1 MIFTTRGGVA
11 MGFIRFGAAAL
22 VVGMAFADGVGAQAQ
37 TAAAPTAAVGPV
49 DYSDKANWVCWPGAS
64 PNACD
69 IDLATTVIQADGSMT
84 VEPFKADPAAP
95 IDCFYVYPTVSIDPG
110 ILANLAVEDA
120 ERRVVKQQFARF
132 GASCRLYAPVYRQF
146 TLTAL
151 VARMSGK
158 PPPPGPANAATVPY
172 DDVKNAW
179 AYYLEHANKGRGVVL
194 IGHSQGSG
202 VLTQL
207 IKNEIDG
214 KPTQQRLVSAILM
227 GTNLPVAT
235 GRDVGGAFQSV
246 PLCHS
251 PTQLGCAIAYA
262 SFRETSP
269 PPADSLFGRPRT
281 PMPGTISACVNPA
294 SLAGGTGP
302 LHSYFPAA
310 TESIAPGAVTQRQWV
325 AGKTV
330 STPFVSTPGL
340 LTATCVSTPEFN
352 YLSVHVNAD
361 PSSPR
366 TSELV
371 GDVVTGGQVQ
381 KNWGLH
387 LIDANLAM
395 GNLVDIVRQ
404 EGAAWVA
411 KSR

>member
-1 MIFTTRGGVA
+1 MNMIRRAGLTMAAGLAIGVA
-11 MGFIRFGAAAL
+11 QSAH
-22 VVGMAFADGVGAQAQ
+22 AQ
-37 TAAAPTAAVGPV
+37 TPPAASPPV
-49 DYSDKANWVCWPGAS
+49 DYAAKANWVCWPGAT

-69 IDLATTVIQADGSMT
+69 IDLTTTVVGADGAMT

-110 ILANLAVEDA
+110 VLANLAVEDA

-132 GASCRLYAPVYRQF
+132 AASCRLYAPVYRQF

-151 VARMSGK
+151 FARMTGK
-158 PPPPGPANAATVPY
+158 PPPPGPADAATVPY
-172 DDVKNAW
+172 NDVRDAW
-179 AYYLEHANKGRGVVL
+179 NYYLAHANGGRGVVL

-202 VLTQL
+202 MLTQL

-214 KPTQQRLVSAILM
+214 KPAQGRLVSAILM
-227 GTNLPVAT
+227 GTNLPAPA
-235 GRDVGGAFQSV
+235 GRDVGGDFKTV
-246 PLCHS
+246 PLCHAAD
-251 PTQLGCAIAYA
+251 QLGCVIAYA

-281 PMPGTISACVNPA
+281 PMPGMAAACVNPA
-294 SLAGGTGP
+294 SLAGGEGA
-302 LHSYFPAA
+302 LHGYFPGGA
-310 TESIAPGAVTQRQWV
+310 ESIAPGAQQPGPWV

-340 LTATCVSTPEFN
+340 LTARCVSTSEFN
-352 YLSVHVNAD
+352 YLSVHINAD
-361 PSSPR
+361 PKSPR
-366 TSELV
+366 SSQLI
-371 GDVVTGGQVQ
+371 GDVVVGGQVQ

-395 GNLVDIVRQ
+395 GNLVDIVRR
-404 EGAAWVA
+404 EGAAWTA

>member
-1 MIFTTRGGVA
+1 MIATGL
-11 MGFIRFGAAAL
+11 MLAA
-22 VVGMAFADGVGAQAQ
+22 GHGWAQ
-37 TAAAPTAAVGPV
+37 TPPTSPPAAPLPPV
-49 DYSDKANWVCWPGAS
+49 DYADKGNWVCWPGAT

-69 IDLATTVIQADGSMT
+69 IDLSTTVVGADGSMT
-84 VEPFKADPAAP
+84 AEPFKADAAAP

-110 ILANLAVEDA
+110 VLANLAVERA
-120 ERRVVKQQFARF
+120 ELQVVKQQFARF

-151 VARMSGK
+151 VARMSGR
-158 PPPPGPANAATVPY
+158 PMATQPGAQTVPY
-172 DDVKNAW
+172 QDVKDAW
-179 AYYLEHANKGRGVVL
+179 DYYLAHANGGRGVVL

-207 IKNEIDG
+207 ISSEIDG
-214 KPTQQRLVSAILM
+214 KPAQKRLVSAILM
-227 GTNLPVAT
+227 GTNLPVPA
-235 GRDVGGAFQSV
+235 GADVGGAFKSV
-246 PLCHS
+246 PLCRDAR
-251 PTQLGCAIAYA
+251 QLGCVIAYA

-269 PPADSLFGRPRT
+269 PPSDSLFGRPRT
-281 PMPGTISACVNPA
+281 PMPGMIAACVNPA
-294 SLAGGTGP
+294 NLAGGAGL
-302 LHSYFPAA
+302 LHSYFPSGA
-310 TESIAPGAVTQRQWV
+310 ESIAPGAQQPGPWV

-340 LTATCVSTPEFN
+340 LTASCVSTPEFN

-361 PSSPR
+361 PGSPR
-366 TSELV
+366 TSQLI
-371 GDVVTGGQVQ
+371 GDVVVGGQVQ

-404 EGAAWVA
+404 ESAAWVA
-411 KSR
+411 KGR

>member
-1 MIFTTRGGVA
+1 MSLIRRAAA
-11 MGFIRFGAAAL
+11 MLALGLAFGA
-22 VVGMAFADGVGAQAQ
+22 GQGASAQ
-37 TAAAPTAAVGPV
+37 TAGAGAAPPAPAPAPV
-49 DYSDKANWVCWPGAS
+49 DYADKANWVCWPGAT

-69 IDLATTVIQADGSMT
+69 IDLSTTVVGADGSMT
-84 VEPFKADPAAP
+84 AEPFKADPGAP

-110 ILANLAVEDA
+110 VLANLAVERA
-120 ERRVVKQQFARF
+120 ELQVVKQQFARF

-158 PPPPGPANAATVPY
+158 PLPTPAGALTTPY
-172 DDVKNAW
+172 DDVKRSW
-179 AYYLEHANKGRGVVL
+179 DYYMAHANGGRGVVL

-214 KPTQQRLVSAILM
+214 KPAQRQLVSAILM
-227 GTNLPVAT
+227 GTNLPVAA
-235 GRDVGGAFQSV
+235 GSDLGEFKSV
-246 PLCHS
+246 PLCHAAR
-251 PTQLGCAIAYA
+251 QLGCVIAYA

-269 PPADSLFGRPRT
+269 PPPDSLFGRPRT
-281 PMPGTISACVNPA
+281 PMPGMISACVNPA
-294 SLAGGTGP
+294 NLAGGAGA
-302 LHSYFPAA
+302 LHSYFPSGA
-310 TESIAPGAVTQRQWV
+310 ESIAPGAQQPAPWV

-340 LTATCVSTPEFN
+340 LTARCVSTPEFN
-352 YLSVHVNAD
+352 YLSVRVNAD

-366 TSELV
+366 SSQLV
-371 GDVVTGGQVQ
+371 GDIVIGGQVQ

-411 KSR
+411 KGR